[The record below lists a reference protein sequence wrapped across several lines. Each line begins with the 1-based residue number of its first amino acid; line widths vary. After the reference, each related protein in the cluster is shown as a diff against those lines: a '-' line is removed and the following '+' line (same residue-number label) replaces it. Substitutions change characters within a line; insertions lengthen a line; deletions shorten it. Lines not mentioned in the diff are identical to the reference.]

1 MTLLLRTVVL
11 FFAIA
16 TLFLGSGGER
26 VRKHQSRSQPEKTVT
41 VMVKK
46 TQGRVSYEVES
57 KVVTDPFAPLG
68 ELLKQRGEDCPVIV
82 ILPWDAT
89 FREEMDIEVIASKV
103 GFKTVRSFLYKRD
116 TGFMVEMK
124 WGPSIPFTTNPPL
137 D

>member
-1 MTLLLRTVVL
+1 MTLVLRTAVL

-16 TLFLGSGGER
+16 TLFLGSGGEG
-26 VRKHQSRSQPEKTVT
+26 VPQDRSHPQPKKTIT
-41 VMVKK
+41 VLVKK

-57 KVVTDPFAPLG
+57 KAVSDPLAPLG

-89 FREEMDIEVIASKV
+89 FREEMDMEVIASKV
-103 GFKTVRSFLYKRD
+103 GFKTVRSFLYNRD
-116 TGFMVEMK
+116 RGFMVEVK

-137 D
+137 G